1 MDSLMEFKNVVLNKL
16 FLSGVVCG
24 LFIAG
29 FSIGGYQY
37 GKNYALESN
46 EQSNFKQGNEKEIN
60 DLRSQLNDKNL
71 ELFSLKENIL
81 AIKNKNEFIEQAN
94 NSIDMNDLKKDGS
107 MVKPQDRGFVPIEN
121 QKVDIEWAP
130 EFTNKLTDA
139 FQLSDVLYSLGLI
152 KTIEC
157 KTTLC
162 EIQFDLNSPGDFGVV
177 FQIKDAFEQTELK
190 NHGLVSDYLEKD
202 NMVKILIGRN
212 DDSFEGIYQ

>member
-1 MDSLMEFKNVVLNKL
+1 MEFKKVVFNKL

-24 LFIAG
+24 LSIAG
-29 FSIGGYQY
+29 CSIVGFQY
-37 GKNYALESN
+37 GQDYAQGSY
-46 EQSNFKQGNEKEIN
+46 EQSNLNQGSEKTIK
-60 DLRSQLNDKNL
+60 DLQRQLDDKNFELSSL
-71 ELFSLKENIL
+71 EEDALT
-81 AIKNKNEFIEQAN
+81 NKKDNEFVEQAKNTKDTN
-94 NSIDMNDLKKDGS
+94 NFKHDESK
-107 MVKPQDRGFVPIEN
+107 VKPRYEGFVAVEN

-139 FQLSDVLYSLGLI
+139 FQLSDELYSLGII

-162 EIQFDLNSPGDFGVV
+162 EIQFDLNSPGNFGVV

-190 NHGLVSDYLEKD
+190 NHGLVLDYLEKN
-202 NMVKILIGRN
+202 NMVKLLIGRN